1 LTQVRASRRDARRDT
16 QDFAPVLVC
25 DCELSRPI
33 TGIDGRRATGLVHR
47 TANVLV
53 RLHHQPLGSVAIDL
67 PGGVVDAST
76 VAAVVWSQL
85 HDAIGAHLEADGLAP
100 VAQLEV
106 TGIPGPDPAVCQEAH
121 VGLEP
126 LVSVV
131 VPTRDRAASL
141 ARCLDSL
148 ADLDYPRLEII
159 VVDNAP
165 TTEETRA
172 CVERF
177 RGCDVTYVRE
187 DRPGASA
194 ARNRGLREAQGT
206 IVAFTDDDVLVDRYW
221 IRALVDCFDRHP
233 DVACVTGL
241 VVPAELETPS
251 QVWFERYG
259 GFNKGY
265 EAQLY
270 DTGDHRQKNWLY
282 PYAAGTFG
290 SGNNVAFRA
299 DLLGSIGG
307 YDCALGPGTPARA
320 GEDLALFVDVITSGH
335 ALAYE
340 PGAVVR
346 HHHRA
351 EYDALRQQLRDYG
364 VGLSA
369 MLTAQSLRGFGRGLR
384 ILLCIPVGLRLLLSP
399 SSTKNSQRGGDYP
412 HELAAAELRGF
423 MFGPLAY
430 LRSTRAARATR
441 RSAPAVVAAPAPEPH
456 PEPTTA
462 PATSTQ
468 PRRLRKHLA
477 VPLFRNAYALI
488 ATTIVTSILGVAYW
502 ALAARNYSA
511 TDVGRTSALI
521 SALLLVAGIAQL
533 NLVNVLP
540 RFLPAAGA
548 LTRKLVTRAYAVSA
562 AAACVAGIGFVV
574 VAKLTGLLAPA
585 GDVSWNVGVW
595 FVVAAVA
602 WCIFTLQDSVLAGLR
617 QAPWIPV
624 ENGLFSSVKI
634 LLLLA
639 LASVSQRYGLFL
651 SFTIPVALSL
661 IPVNWFLFRRA
672 IPAAEARARGKSA
685 LPEWRHFRR
694 FIAADYTGGLFQLG
708 WVTILPLIVAA
719 RLGLAAN
726 AYFYVAWVV
735 ATAFDLVLSN
745 IGVSFLVEGAHEG
758 ASVSTLARSAA
769 KLTAALVL
777 PAVVIVIVV
786 APYALSFLG
795 PDYAE
800 HGTVLLRLLALAA
813 AFRAVNVL
821 FLSLARVHRRVRQI
835 VAVQALTCI
844 VGLGLALV
852 LLDPF
857 GLPGAGL
864 AVLIAQAT
872 TAVCVLPSLIRDL
885 RSHDA
890 RDAAVPT
897 IGSMPAPSSLD
908 VAAS

>member
-1 LTQVRASRRDARRDT
+1 MTQVRRSRRDARREP
-16 QDFAPVLVC
+16 QDFAPVLVR
-25 DCELSRPI
+25 DCELSLPI
-33 TGIDGRRATGLVHR
+33 ASIEGRRSAGAAHR

-53 RLHHQPLGSVAIDL
+53 RLHHQPLGSVAVDL
-67 PGGVVDAST
+67 PDGALDAAGVADAI
-76 VAAVVWSQL
+76 WDQL
-85 HDAIGAHLEADGLAP
+85 HEPIRAHLAADGLP
-100 VAQLEV
+100 TVDRL
-106 TGIPGPDPAVCQEAH
+106 GPGGLPGPDP
-121 VGLEP
+121 VGCSSSRTGTEP

-131 VPTRDRAASL
+131 IPTRDRASSLDRCLESL
-141 ARCLDSL
+141 AH
-148 ADLDYPRLEII
+148 LDYPRLEII

-165 TTEETRA
+165 TTDDTKR

-177 RGCDVTYVRE
+177 AGSSITYVRE
-187 DRPGASA
+187 DQAGASA
-194 ARNRGLREAQGT
+194 ARNRGLREAHGS
-206 IVAFTDDDVLVDRYW
+206 IIAFTDDDVLVDPRW
-221 IRALVDCFDRHP
+221 IRALVDRFKRNP
-233 DVACVTGL
+233 EVACVTGL
-241 VVPAELETPS
+241 VVPAELETPA

-270 DTGDHRQKNWLY
+270 DAGAHRRSNWLY
-282 PYAAGTFG
+282 PFAAGTFG

-299 DLLGSIGG
+299 ELFDRIGG
-307 YDCALGPGTPARA
+307 YDCTLGPGTPARA
-320 GEDLALFVDVITSGH
+320 GEDLALFVEVITSGH

-340 PGAVVR
+340 PSAVVR

-351 EYDALRQQLRDYG
+351 EYDALRRQLRDYG

-369 MLTAQSLRGFGRGLR
+369 MLTAQSLRGLGRGLR
-384 ILLCIPVGLRLLLSP
+384 ILLCVPVGLRLLLSP
-399 SSTKNSQRGGDYP
+399 SSKKNSQRGGDYP

-423 MFGPLAY
+423 MIGPIAY
-430 LRSTRAARATR
+430 LRSIRAARER
-441 RSAPAVVAAPAPEPH
+441 RR
-456 PEPTTA
+456 TA
-462 PATSTQ
+462 PSRPVERRPALAEAR
-468 PRRLRKHLA
+468 PPRLRAHFS

-488 ATTIVTSILGVAYW
+488 ATTIITSILGVAYW
-502 ALAARNYSA
+502 ALAARNYDAS
-511 TDVGRTSALI
+511 DVGRTSAVI

-548 LTRKLVTRAYAVSA
+548 QTRKLVTHAYAVSA
-562 AAACVAGIGFVV
+562 AAACAVGVAMVV
-574 VAKLTGLLAPA
+574 VAKMSGLLAQA
-585 GDVSWNVGVW
+585 GDVNWLVGVW

-639 LASVSQRYGLFL
+639 FASVSQRYGLFL
-651 SFTIPVALSL
+651 SLTIPVALSL
-661 IPVNWFLFRRA
+661 IPVNLFLFRRA
-672 IPAAEARARGKSA
+672 IPAVEARAEGRSA

-694 FIAADYTGGLFQLG
+694 FVAADYSGGLFQLG

-719 RLGLAAN
+719 RLGLAAS

-758 ASVSTLARSAA
+758 ASVSALARSAA

-777 PAVVIVIVV
+777 PAVALVIVA
-786 APYALSFLG
+786 APIALSFLG
-795 PDYAE
+795 SDYAE
-800 HGTVLLRLLALAA
+800 HGTLLLRLLALAA
-813 AFRAVNVL
+813 LFRAVNVL

-835 VAVQALTCI
+835 VAVQALTCV

-852 LLDPF
+852 LLGPL
-857 GLPGAGL
+857 GLPGAGV

-872 TAVCVLPSLIRDL
+872 TAVCVAPSLVRDL
-885 RSHDA
+885 RSHDEPLVTRHA
-890 RDAAVPT
+890 TDAPDS
-897 IGSMPAPSSLD
+897 INL
-908 VAAS
+908 AAS